1 MNKKLTK
8 TATTTATNDISG
20 EERTEEKNGEVSEA
34 GRDSFNGIIPNVLC
48 TPSVKCVNEKYI
60 RRIYTNF
67 LLSLRCFFSVKIKW
81 RPSKSHKSF
90 VLVFFSIPKK
100 KYFPNFFSI

>member
-48 TPSVKCVNEKYI
+48 TPSVKCVNEK
-60 RRIYTNF
+60 IYTNF
-67 LLSLRCFFSVKIKW
+67 PLSLRLFFL
-81 RPSKSHKSF
+81 SKSREATANSAKTF
-90 VLVFFSIPKK
+90 VLFLGMINSR
-100 KYFPNFFSI
+100 